1 MSQEG
6 ERLRKRFND
15 LAQQAQT
22 IFATLA
28 SNQGMHG
35 ISLITPGLYFR
46 RSSNQP
52 PSAFGASCV
61 RR

>member
-15 LAQQAQT
+15 LAWQAES
-22 IFATLA
+22 FFEKLA
-28 SNQGMHG
+28 PNHG
-35 ISLITPGLYFR
+35 THGKLLTTPGLYFR
-46 RSSNQP
+46 WSSKQP
-52 PSAFGASCV
+52 PIAFGVSCV